1 MLGAGGLVRAYGQC
15 ARDVLVH
22 APVEKKELLQEVLL
36 ACSYDDMPIV
46 MQCVDICQGKVVSQD
61 AGILLRIMC
70 LINVGLVD
78 QFMDLVQDKSGG
90 RVEVIMN
97 DEL

>member
-1 MLGAGGLVRAYGQC
+1 MVRAYGQC
-15 ARDVLVH
+15 ARDAFAH
-22 APVEKKELLQEVLL
+22 APVEKKELLQEVSL

-46 MQCVDICQGKVVSQD
+46 MQCVDMCHGKVVSQD
-61 AGILLRIMC
+61 AGVLLRIVCSM
-70 LINVGLVD
+70 NVGLVD
-78 QFMDLVQDKSGG
+78 QFMDLVQDTSGG